1 MYAYSLTELAFG
13 SCSPTSARNV
23 EFEVPLIVVNP
34 RVTFDEVSLGAA
46 SLAFAAEELVAPPKP
61 GLCLFDEF
69 WGAPPKRLAEPP
81 KPKVLLGWAKEEE
94 EAAWADPAFAPPV
107 SLLQSIL
114 AWNML
119 EELFIA
125 LWLFF
130 WGVPAFW
137 LPGELFEF
145 AETAAA

>member
-1 MYAYSLTELAFG
+1 MYAYSLTELALG
-13 SCSPTSARNV
+13 SYSPTSARNV
-23 EFEVPLIVVNP
+23 EFEVALIVVNP

-46 SLAFAAEELVAPPKP
+46 SLAFAAKELAPPPKP
-61 GLCLFDEF
+61 GGLCLFDEF

-81 KPKVLLGWAKEEE
+81 KPKVLLGWAEEE
-94 EAAWADPAFAPPV
+94 EAAWAEAPPV

-119 EELFIA
+119 DELFIA
-125 LWLFF
+125 LWLLC
-130 WGVPAFW
+130 WGVPYFW